1 MTFHIHIRGQVQG
14 VGFRPYVFRLAE
26 QFLLR
31 GYPDFSGGTV
41 CNASDGVHI
50 ELTAY
55 EAIAYDFH
63 DKLLENAP
71 ILSKIT
77 HSSIEIIEDKFFLEG
92 NFKIIHSNENQ
103 KANLL
108 ITPDFALC
116 DECRRELKDPQ
127 NYRFKYPFITCT
139 NCGPRYSIIKKLP
152 YDRDKTTMDDFKM
165 CRTCDGEYNDVHDRR
180 YYSQTNSCKTDGVQ
194 LQQFGASLSE
204 GTSFEKLTPSLDDII
219 TAINNGKIIAI
230 KGIGGYLLMC
240 DATNAEAIKTLR
252 QRKHRPTKP
261 FAVMYPNIEML
272 EKDVILRG
280 YEKEALQSPQAP
292 IVLLNLKEELT
303 SKINMDLIAP
313 KLSQLGVM
321 LPYTPLF
328 ELIIDGVGKPLI
340 ATSGNISGS
349 PVIFQDDKAE
359 EYLSEIADLLVSN
372 NREIVVPQDDSV
384 LKFTEY
390 YGKKIIIRRSRG
402 FAPTFLRQPPNPQR
416 GNFPSVGS
424 PFGGGGG
431 ISSLALGAMLKST
444 FSWHHQGNIYV
455 SQYLGDLESFDTQ
468 ENFEHTLN
476 HFLTIF
482 DDKPQHI
489 ITDKHPDYFST
500 QLGERLSKEWQI
512 PLPTNSG
519 CTIHKVQHH
528 KAHFA
533 AVMAENNLFEA
544 EEPILGVIWDGTG
557 LGDDGNI
564 WGGEFFKYENR
575 DYLRCYYFD
584 YFPLIL
590 GDKMPRE
597 PRISALSLAYDVMGA
612 EDFLSKKFTD
622 TEGVLYRK
630 MLTQEGVLQ
639 TSSVGRLFDGVASLL
654 GLTDKV
660 SYEGEAAMFLE
671 ECAKQ
676 YFSKSGLDFSESY
689 ISEGSSYYRIPTKT
703 LIQNIVIDLKKGK
716 NRGLIAAK
724 FHVSLV
730 KIIKKVAQNI
740 GCKKVAFSGGVFQN
754 SLLVDL
760 IIHHLDTEFE
770 LFFHQQLSPNDENI
784 SFGQL
789 FFKQQNVKFKM

>member
-1 MTFHIHIRGQVQG
+1 MGHGARRRKENGSRNRSMTMHTFHIHIRGQVQG

-26 QFLLR
+26 EFLLR
-31 GYPDFSGGTV
+31 GTV

-50 ELTAY
+50 EFTTHQIIAQDFY
-55 EAIAYDFH
+55 E
-63 DKLLENAP
+63 KLLENAP
-71 ILSKIT
+71 VLSKIT
-77 HSSIEIIEDKFFLEG
+77 DSSIEIIENKFFD
-92 NFKIIHSNENQ
+92 NFKIIQSNDGQ

-108 ITPDFALC
+108 LTPDFALC
-116 DECRRELKDPQ
+116 NDCRNELKDPL
-127 NYRFKYPFITCT
+127 NHRFQYPFTTCI

-152 YDRDKTTMDDFKM
+152 YDRDKTTMAPFKM
-165 CRTCDGEYNDVHDRR
+165 CPICNSEYNDVHDRR
-180 YYSQTNSCKTDGVQ
+180 YYSQTNSCATDGVQ
-194 LQQFGASLSE
+194 LQQFGASLK
-204 GTSFEKLTPSLDDII
+204 FAPSLDDII

-240 DATNAEAIKTLR
+240 DATNADAIKTLR

-261 FAVMYPNIEML
+261 FALMYPNMEML
-272 EKDVILRG
+272 EKDVILMNSFRAMTLCVREV
-280 YEKEALQSPQAP
+280 EKEALQSLEAP
-292 IVLLNLKEELT
+292 IVLLNLKNEVSSEIKT
-303 SKINMDLIAP
+303 DLIAP
-313 KLSQLGVM
+313 QLSQIGAV

-328 ELIIDGVGKPLI
+328 ELITEGVGKPLI
-340 ATSGNISGS
+340 ATSGNMSGS
-349 PVIFQDDKAE
+349 PIIFKDDQAE
-359 EYLSEIADLLVSN
+359 KYLSEIADLVVSN

-384 LKFTEY
+384 VKFTEY
-390 YGKKIIIRRSRG
+390 YGKQIVIRRSRG
-402 FAPTFLRQPPNPQR
+402 YAPTYLPKPPRPQK
-416 GNFPSVGS
+416 GNLHVSS

-431 ISSLALGAMLKST
+431 SGGLALGAMLKST
-444 FSWHHQGNIYV
+444 FSWARQGNIYV

-468 ENFEHTLN
+468 ESFEHTLN
-476 HFLTIF
+476 HFLSIF

-489 ITDKHPDYFST
+489 IADKHPNYFST

-512 PLPTNSG
+512 PLS
-519 CTIHKVQHH
+519 KVQHH

-533 AVMAENNLFEA
+533 AVMAENELLNT
-544 EEPILGVIWDGTG
+544 EEPVLGVIWDGTG

-597 PRISALSLAYDVMGA
+597 PRISALSLTYDVIGG
-612 EDFLSKKFTD
+612 DNFLSKKFSD

-654 GLTDKV
+654 GLADKV
-660 SYEGEAAMFLE
+660 SYEGEAAMLLE
-671 ECAKQ
+671 ESAKQ
-676 YFSKSGLDFSESY
+676 YFRGNGLNFSESY
-689 ISEGSSYYRIPTKT
+689 ISEGSSYHRIPTKT
-703 LIQNIVIDLKKGK
+703 LIQNIVFDLKKGK
-716 NRGLIAAK
+716 DRDLIAAK

-730 KIIKKVAQNI
+730 KIIKKVAHNV
-740 GCKKVAFSGGVFQN
+740 GCKKLAFSGGVFQN

-760 IIHHLDTEFE
+760 IIHHLDKEFE
-770 LFFHQQLSPNDENI
+770 LFFHHQLSPNDENI

-789 FFKQQNVKFKM
+789 FSI

>member
-31 GYPDFSGGTV
+31 GWV
-41 CNASDGVHI
+41 NNASDGVHI
-50 ELTAY
+50 EFTTD
-55 EAIAYDFH
+55 EAIAFDFYE
-63 DKLLENAP
+63 KLLENAP
-71 ILSKIT
+71 VLSKIT
-77 HSSIEIIEDKFFLEG
+77 HSSIDKIENKFFPQEIPLEG
-92 NFKIIHSNENQ
+92 NFKIIHSDEGQ

-108 ITPDFALC
+108 LTPDFALC
-116 DECRRELKDPQ
+116 DDCRRELKDHQ
-127 NYRFKYPFITCT
+127 NHRFQYPFIACT
-139 NCGPRYSIIKKLP
+139 NCGPRYSIIKNLP
-152 YDRDKTTMDDFKM
+152 YDRDKTTMDAFKM
-165 CRTCDGEYNDVHDRR
+165 CPTCYNEYNDVHDRR
-180 YYSQTNSCKTDGVQ
+180 YYSQTNSCATDGVTQ
-194 LQQFGASLSE
+194 SHSVSE
-204 GTSFEKLTPSLDDII
+204 VVSAII
-219 TAINNGKIIAI
+219 DGKIITI

-261 FAVMYPNIEML
+261 FAVMYPSLEML

-280 YEKEALQSPQAP
+280 CEKQALQSPQAP

-303 SKINMDLIAP
+303 SYIHVDLIAP

-328 ELIIDGVGKPLI
+328 ELIIQVIGKPLI

-359 EYLSEIADLLVSN
+359 EYLTEIADLIVSN

-384 LKFTEY
+384 VKFTEY
-390 YGKKIIIRRSRG
+390 YGKQIVIRRSRG
-402 FAPTFLRQPPNPQR
+402 FAPTYISPPRPQR
-416 GNFPSVGS
+416 GSLHVES
-424 PFGGGGG
+424 TPFGGGGV
-431 ISSLALGAMLKST
+431 LALGAMLKST
-444 FSWHHQGNIYV
+444 FSWAHQGNIYV
-455 SQYLGDLESFDTQ
+455 SQYLGDLENFDTQ
-468 ENFEHTLN
+468 ESFEHTLN

-482 DDKPQHI
+482 DDRPQHI
-489 ITDKHPDYFST
+489 ITDKHPNYFST

-512 PLPTNSG
+512 PLS
-519 CTIHKVQHH
+519 KVQHH

-564 WGGEFFKYENR
+564 WGGEFFKHENGN
-575 DYLRCYYFD
+575 YLRCYYFD

-597 PRISALSLAYDVMGA
+597 PRISALSLAYDVKGA
-612 EDFLSKKFTD
+612 DDFLRKKFSD

-630 MLTQEGVLQ
+630 MLTQEGVLR

-654 GLTDKV
+654 GLADKV
-660 SYEGEAAMFLE
+660 SYEGEAAMLLE
-671 ECAKQ
+671 ESAKQ
-676 YFSKSGLDFSESY
+676 YFKKSSLDFSESY
-689 ISEGSSYYRIPTKT
+689 ISEDSSYYRIPTKT
-703 LIQNIVIDLKKGK
+703 LIQNIVFDLKKGK
-716 NRGLIAAK
+716 NIDLIAAK

-730 KIIKKVAQNI
+730 HIIKKVALNTD
-740 GCKKVAFSGGVFQN
+740 CRKLAFSGGVFQN
-754 SLLVDL
+754 SLLLDL

-789 FFKQQNVKFKM
+789 FFNRKILN